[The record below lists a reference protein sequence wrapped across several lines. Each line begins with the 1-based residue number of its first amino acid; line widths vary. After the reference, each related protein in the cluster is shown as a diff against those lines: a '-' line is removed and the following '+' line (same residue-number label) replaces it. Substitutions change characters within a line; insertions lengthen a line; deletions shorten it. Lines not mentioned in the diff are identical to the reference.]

1 MYQYDDCIM
10 KRKEIFQDTFPVQ
23 VFIKMRMK
31 SIYFVKK
38 QSSMML
44 LGESSTILVERLL
57 INTTVD
63 LTSFP
68 RPSSQWVCFF

>member
-1 MYQYDDCIM
+1 M

-38 QSSMML
+38 
-44 LGESSTILVERLL
+44 TIKHDASGRVQYYISRKVAYKYYSGFDIL
-57 INTTVD
+57 
-63 LTSFP
+63 
-68 RPSSQWVCFF
+68 SQA